1 MQISLHFRENLMSE
15 FRNEMI
21 FFSYECH
28 VPNGY
33 IQTSSQH
40 RNGVLCN
47 RKRNIPENLI
57 RGIRNL
63 RYELLR
69 FCRRIGEP
77 YLKGFIT
84 DAGNRESIIRRFDN
98 ASRYYHYEVT
108 NRLIPGISLL
118 AKQYKDSDSVELPN
132 IGDIYAGLLFDY
144 SCLPFTIPDNFK
156 KTVVHNNAVRARD
169 ILLTLN
175 SSERPDIA
183 EIARKIFAI
192 SSSFL
197 YWRDACP
204 EYISYARDLQKIAA
218 SLNEYSDLSL
228 LMSDLV
234 MRLVEITLRD
244 ERLPPESIPIKVADW
259 TKPGDN
265 YEDCPLFKGLDL

>member
-1 MQISLHFRENLMSE
+1 MQISLHLRENLMSD

-33 IQTSSQH
+33 IQTSTQH
-40 RNGVLCN
+40 RNGVHFN
-47 RKRNIPENLI
+47 RKRNLPENLI
-57 RGIRNL
+57 RGLRNL
-63 RYELLR
+63 RRELLR
-69 FCRRIGEP
+69 YCRSIGEP

-84 DAGNRESIIRRFDN
+84 DAGNRESIIRRFEN
-98 ASRYYHYEVT
+98 ADRYYHYEVS
-108 NRLIPGISLL
+108 NRLIPGLALL
-118 AKQYKDSDSVELPN
+118 AKQYKDSKNVVLPN
-132 IGDIYAGLLFDY
+132 LGDIYAELQFDY

-169 ILLTLN
+169 VLICLN
-175 SSERPDIA
+175 SRERPDIT

-197 YWRDACP
+197 YWQNACP
-204 EYISYARDLQKIAA
+204 EYVPYARELRKIAS

-234 MRLVEITLRD
+234 MRLVEITLWD
-244 ERLPPESIPIKVADW
+244 KRLPPENIPIKVADW
-259 TKPGDN
+259 TKPCDN